1 MYTDNSFPLFESIM
15 HGSLDPLAPAM
26 AASSNYEQR
35 ILDQIVDAEKDN
47 GIYSISFVTS
57 RYLKEK
63 YYRRLMFTETIAYCN
78 EWLATF
84 AAEDNSDIL
93 AYYRDSILDK
103 HLKACMMRL
112 HEKMLDAG
120 LHRQE
125 LLLPEKDLGVDA
137 EMRCNAYVLHL
148 LKVCLAKVY
157 LDFQQALLPVVNL
170 KLNEAELYCNYFGEP
185 SACKTWISLK
195 ANHPANKLSTEPHTA
210 PNNNNNNNNNK
221 LLTTMPKAYAPS
233 TDNACVAASPA
244 AEPSLTSVQVQDD
257 LYLKVSDVCQK
268 TGLAERT
275 IRKYLSEGK
284 LKGSQPNGQL
294 WVIKQSDLQQFMEN
308 NNNSNKKN
316 DNINPKTKQG

>member
-35 ILDQIVDAEKDN
+35 ILDQIVDAEHDK

-120 LHRQE
+120 LHRQD
-125 LLLPEKDLGVDA
+125 LLLPEKALEVDA

-157 LDFQQALLPVVNL
+157 LDFQQALLPVVKL
-170 KLNEAELYCNYFGEP
+170 KMNEAELYCNYFGELA
-185 SACKTWISLK
+185 ACKTWILLK
-195 ANHPANKLSTEPHTA
+195 ANRLVNHLSTEAQTA
-210 PNNNNNNNNNK
+210 PSNK
-221 LLTTMPKAYAPS
+221 LPTTLPKAYAPS
-233 TDNACVAASPA
+233 TETSSVAASPT
-244 AEPSLTSVQVQDD
+244 AEPLSTSVQVQDD